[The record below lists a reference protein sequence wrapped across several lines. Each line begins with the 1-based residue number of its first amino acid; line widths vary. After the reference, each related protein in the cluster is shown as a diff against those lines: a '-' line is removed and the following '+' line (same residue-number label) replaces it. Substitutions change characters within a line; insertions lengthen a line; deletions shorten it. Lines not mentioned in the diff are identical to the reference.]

1 VAVDGADGLAIA
13 EGDHFDVLVLD
24 VMLPKMN
31 GLEIVRRLRQ
41 QRNTTPILLLT
52 ARDKTSDIVGGLD
65 VGADDYLTK
74 PFSLDVLLAR
84 VRALARRGPAERPPL
99 LVVADLKLDPA
110 THEAVRGG
118 ERLRLTRTEFALL
131 ETLMRRARPD
141 RHTRSAARNRL
152 GI

>member
-1 VAVDGADGLAIA
+1 MKQTVVAVDGADGLAIA

-52 ARDKTSDIVGGLD
+52 ARDKTSDIVGGLY

-74 PFSLDVLLAR
+74 PFS
-84 VRALARRGPAERPPL
+84 
-99 LVVADLKLDPA
+99 
-110 THEAVRGG
+110 
-118 ERLRLTRTEFALL
+118 
-131 ETLMRRARPD
+131 
-141 RHTRSAARNRL
+141 
-152 GI
+152 